1 MDATTIFKK
10 LRLEM
15 VKQHCYM
22 KRHNQNDDDIIMLIS
37 AKFNFPYDFLKEKFR
52 NMEKQF
58 NSYRKEGRQFTDWM
72 NYYYKNDNPC
82 MIHLPFKIEE
92 DVEMADENQKHS
104 IKAISSMDTETTEQP
119 EQKKK
124 DFLLEAYFDFL
135 KHEIIKR
142 PIETRK
148 SFIDI
153 NNNFLYEHPV
163 SENNLMQKI

>member
-1 MDATTIFKK
+1 MDAASKLKK

-37 AKFNFPYDFLKEKFR
+37 AKFNFPYNFLKEKFR

-72 NYYYKNDNPC
+72 HYYYKNDNPC
-82 MIHLPFKIEE
+82 IIHLPFKIEE

-104 IKAISSMDTETTEQP
+104 IEAISSMDTETTEQP
-119 EQKKK
+119 EQK
-124 DFLLEAYFDFL
+124 
-135 KHEIIKR
+135 
-142 PIETRK
+142 
-148 SFIDI
+148 
-153 NNNFLYEHPV
+153 
-163 SENNLMQKI
+163 